1 MQYGMTL
8 IINDIFIIPAQ
19 NMKLHV
25 YCTAYVY
32 HVTFTS
38 AYPMQISAFGW
49 LRKSFV
55 CSRRPYLTSNP
66 TGILRKYQILH
77 AKRVMHVRYPIV
89 KSLHH
94 AFEKKSVRVHVDKC
108 LIYLWVLIFGVCT
121 DAHANMHMDSQLN
134 SVVTNLLT
142 SLSVEIIILGWDY
155 LMGIIEMNC
164 LLSWCDGKSCYY

>member
-1 MQYGMTL
+1 MPKREFIVSKPGVCYGKVRKKERKKNISLICLCCVMQYGMTL

-77 AKRVMHVRYPIV
+77 AKRVMHVRYLIV

-94 AFEKKSVRVHVDKC
+94 AFEKNRTRKRTRAC
-108 LIYLWVLIFGVCT
+108 G
-121 DAHANMHMDSQLN
+121 
-134 SVVTNLLT
+134 
-142 SLSVEIIILGWDY
+142 
-155 LMGIIEMNC
+155 
-164 LLSWCDGKSCYY
+164 